1 MKKALIAALTVLA
14 MASVAHA
21 AYPVNHPCLAT
32 QKLDAITGVVT
43 TVVPEQKVSSLEGAV
58 ASADPTQKVAAAR
71 DVMTPVGAAQ
81 CSPSYFG
88 AQDADRRIAPESG
101 GGAGSSGPGAGAD
114 S

>member
-1 MKKALIAALTVLA
+1 MKKALVAALTVLA

-32 QKLDAITGVVT
+32 QKLDTITGVVT

-71 DVMTPVGAAQ
+71 DIITSVDAAQ

-88 AQDADRRIAPESG
+88 AQDADRRSAPESSG
-101 GGAGSSGPGAGAD
+101 GGADSSGPGGSD
-114 S
+114 G